1 MSMMDEV
8 CDRCGKNYLLP
19 WRNCDCSTLPPE
31 AVVYRLDDHLFR
43 SLRCAILETE
53 LPRIVEMA
61 RGIGGSDGWTW
72 HLGEPKEGWAHTPAS
87 ILDQLTREG

>member
-43 SLRCAILETE
+43 SLRRAILADVV
-53 LPRIVEMA
+53 PQIVEMA
-61 RGIGGSDGWTW
+61 RAWLQDERRTYWQ
-72 HLGEPKEGWAHTPAS
+72 HDPAS
-87 ILDQLTREG
+87 ILAALEGK